1 MIFVISKFQRADM
14 KLLESY
20 SQEISGYYY
29 LAAKDA
35 ISAGNDNEAVKFL
48 ESSLELKPDY
58 LDSLNLYTELNVNIN
73 NSASLLKILKSAF
86 VSNPFFEI
94 AQMYIK
100 CSRSS
105 VNAVYGTLA
114 GLVNPSQN
122 NALFLAIAAYLG
134 LYDKVAEIREPKL
147 INYDP
152 KS

>member
-1 MIFVISKFQRADM
+1 
-14 KLLESY
+14 
-20 SQEISGYYY
+20 
-29 LAAKDA
+29 
-35 ISAGNDNEAVKFL
+35 
-48 ESSLELKPDY
+48 
-58 LDSLNLYTELNVNIN
+58 
-73 NSASLLKILKSAF
+73 
-86 VSNPFFEI
+86 
-94 AQMYIK
+94 MYIK